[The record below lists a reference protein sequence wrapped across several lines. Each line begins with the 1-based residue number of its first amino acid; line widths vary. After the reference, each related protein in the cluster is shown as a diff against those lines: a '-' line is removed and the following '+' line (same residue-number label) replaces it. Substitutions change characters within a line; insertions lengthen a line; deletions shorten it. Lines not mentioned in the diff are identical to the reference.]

1 VFVLLVVTNTAL
13 ILPSRSRNHRWRALW
28 QGLPGVSLAVICA
41 TLAGLWLVTQVTAIA
56 VAFRFTPL
64 PVAHW
69 LLGLLAGL
77 LMLPLFQLIKL
88 PRSA

>member
-1 VFVLLVVTNTAL
+1 MGT
-13 ILPSRSRNHRWRALW
+13 
-28 QGLPGVSLAVICA
+28 
-41 TLAGLWLVTQVTAIA
+41 TLAGLWLVTQVAPIA

-64 PVAHW
+64 PVEHW

-88 PRSA
+88 ARSI